1 MKTGQAGID
10 LIKKFEGL
18 QLKPYLCPAGIPTI
32 GYGSTLYPD
41 GTRVKT
47 TDKPITK
54 DKAEDILRATLGS
67 YERAVNNLVK
77 VPLTQNQFD
86 ALVSFTYNVGGV
98 NLADSTLLKLLNKKD
113 YVGAAKEFD
122 RWTKAKGKVLPG
134 LVVRRDDEQ
143 KLFLT

>member
-54 DKAEDILRATLGS
+54 DKAADILRATLGS

-113 YVGAAKEFD
+113 YAGAAKEFD
-122 RWTKAKGKVLPG
+122 KWTKAKGKVLPG